1 MASASSTIFFDTSS
15 KSCRN
20 SARKPFFGA
29 PFCGGAFIA
38 ARAEAARGVQSS
50 TTASAVRIFIAT
62 KLLLLDV
69 RQQRVVGPE
78 DDVARIRR
86 NLLLHRHRGVL
97 HRYENRGELV
107 SFELQAH
114 RRD

>member
-29 PFCGGAFIA
+29 PFCGVAFIA
-38 ARAEAARGVQSS
+38 ARTAPNRGVHSNAAA
-50 TTASAVRIFIAT
+50 ASAIRIFIAT

-69 RQQRVVGPE
+69 RQQRVVGAE
-78 DDVARIRR
+78 DDVPRIRGD
-86 NLLLHRHRGVL
+86 LLLHRDRGVL

-107 SFELQAH
+107 S
-114 RRD
+114 